1 MFNLKESIE
10 TWKRGFYKDESFTK
24 DDIDELESHLL
35 DMIYDLEEKGYSK
48 ENAFKKASETLGSSE
63 ILSNDFNIVNKR
75 NILIR
80 RFVLCIIGF
89 TLIEFMLQLIF
100 MITGLVI
107 IPLENI
113 LSNIE
118 IFRIPLIN
126 PFLKLMY
133 GQYNRVTQ
141 IAFIISITLGIGT
154 IYLILSSKRNLISK
168 LIDKIEYIYANK
180 LIYKVGMFILLILTS
195 FLPYFIRNILS
206 NNMGLQTYGQLNR
219 GLYLF
224 EFIFRLTLSI
234 GFIYKLNKSKRNN
247 DFLWSICVYIIV
259 VVFRN
264 AIPIIVMLLTVL
276 FGGSNPTIYGV
287 MCIII
292 ISSLV
297 YLGVFI
303 NVKLNRY
310 PINKFKNMLV
320 GIVIIVS
327 NFIYML
333 LAPFVTRYTTPET
346 YGGVQYISS
355 LIVFALVLIAQVI
368 MNIMLIK
375 RNKVKIV

>member
-10 TWKRGFYKDESFTK
+10 IWKRGFYKDESFTR
-24 DDIDELESHLL
+24 DDVDELESHLL
-35 DMIYDLEEKGYSK
+35 DMIYDLEEKGYSR
-48 ENAFKKASETLGSSE
+48 EDSFKKASETLGSCE
-63 ILSNDFNIVNKR
+63 ILSNDFNTVNKL

-89 TLIEFMLQLIF
+89 TLIDFMRQLIV

-107 IPLENI
+107 IPLKNI
-113 LSNIE
+113 LSNIKP
-118 IFRIPLIN
+118 FKIPLIN

-133 GQYNRVTQ
+133 GQYDRVIQ
-141 IAFIISITLGIGT
+141 IAFIISITLGIGM
-154 IYLILSSKRNLISK
+154 IYLILSSKRNLTSK

-180 LIYKVGMFILLILTS
+180 LIYKVGMFILLILTN
-195 FLPYFIRNILS
+195 FLPYFIQGILI
-206 NNMGLQTYGQLNR
+206 NNMGLTIYGQFNM

-224 EFIFRLTLSI
+224 ELIFRLTLSI

-247 DFLWSICVYIIV
+247 DFLWSIGGYIAI

-264 AIPIIVMLLTVL
+264 AIPGIVMLLTIL
-276 FGGSNPTIYGV
+276 FGESNPIIYGF
-287 MCIII
+287 MCVII

-297 YLGVFI
+297 YLSVFI
-303 NVKLNRY
+303 NGKSNRF
-310 PINKFKNMLV
+310 PINKFKNMLF

-327 NFIYML
+327 NFIYVL
-333 LAPFVTRYTTPET
+333 LVPFVTRYTTPEN
-346 YGGVQYISS
+346 YGRVQYISS
-355 LIVFALVLIAQVI
+355 LIGIIFIIISQVI
-368 MNIMLIK
+368 MNIVLIK